1 MSAGGKAMVR
11 LTVVLFVILLVL
23 TACAAALNPVV
34 QRVKEVI
41 PGQEEPANVPAA
53 APLSA
58 PDVAISP
65 PPDDIPADFT
75 LPKLGGGEVTLSS
88 YFGQAI
94 FLNFWA
100 TWCPPCREEMPAM
113 QRVYDRYRQDGL
125 VILAI
130 NFQED
135 AETVQ
140 AFVDELGLT
149 FPVLLDR
156 NGEVT
161 MLYQVIGLPTSY
173 FINREG
179 RIHRIRIGAMTEDFM
194 VQTVEEILR

>member
-1 MSAGGKAMVR
+1 MIRRG
-11 LTVVLFVILLVL
+11 VVLLLVL
-23 TACAAALNPVV
+23 VALSGCAAALSPLVD
-34 QRVKEVI
+34 RVERIWPFGGSEV
-41 PGQEEPANVPAA
+41 AAPAA
-53 APLSA
+53 APVAA
-58 PDVAISP
+58 PAGPDMPVSP

-75 LPKLGGGEVTLSS
+75 LPLLGGGTVTLSS
-88 YFGQAI
+88 YFGKPL

-113 QRVYDRYRQDGL
+113 QRVYERYRKDGL
-125 VILAI
+125 VIFAI

-135 AETVQ
+135 EETVQ

-156 NGEVT
+156 KGEVT
-161 MLYQVIGLPTSY
+161 MMYQVIGLPTSF

-179 RIHRIRIGAMTEDFM
+179 RIHRIRIGAMTEEFM